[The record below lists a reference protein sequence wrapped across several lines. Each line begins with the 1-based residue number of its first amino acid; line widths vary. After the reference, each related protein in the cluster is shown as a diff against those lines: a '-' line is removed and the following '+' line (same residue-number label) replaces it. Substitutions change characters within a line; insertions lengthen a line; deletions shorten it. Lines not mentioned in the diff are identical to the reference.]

1 MLAEL
6 QQQLTDIYRVDPGYR
21 VTDFLITDPKLA
33 AILSS
38 QSILPDSEETVL
50 LSEDGDGLSLS
61 VFLDESML
69 RRLNESN
76 PLRRLRAGQL
86 NDLWTVLEGISHF
99 NYIAWCASR
108 DKCVTLLEL
117 ELQAEID
124 KFVSTWILAH
134 QQKRTALA
142 KQLHGWLF
150 DNVSFRRDLDPEQRL
165 RYVTANN
172 YAARYCFGIRDRL
185 TDDKSDALDE
195 LRHFYRLSQTD
206 KFSHIHSQAYS

>member
-1 MLAEL
+1 MFR
-6 QQQLTDIYRVDPGYR
+6 YPRSGSRVDPGYR

-33 AILSS
+33 AILGN

-50 LSEDGDGLSLS
+50 LSEDGDGIAMS
-61 VFLDESML
+61 VFLDENML
-69 RRLNESN
+69 RRLHQNN

-124 KFVSTWILAH
+124 KFVSTWILAQ

-142 KQLHGWLF
+142 RQLHRWLF
-150 DNVSFRRDLDPEQRL
+150 DNVSFRPELDPVQQL
-165 RYVTANN
+165 RYKTANN

-185 TDDKSDALDE
+185 AASSDSGLDE
-195 LRHFYRLSQTD
+195 LRYFYRLSQGD
-206 KFSHIHSQAYS
+206 KFSHIHTQAYN